1 MISNGMGEAITR
13 RQPRP
18 ASSCCLSVML
28 ELPPIATTAILFYS
42 PIQASKTMIT
52 RKKILP
58 PLVASASIILSKF
71 VLADEIFQHA
81 IKIRPSNLLQVVIDA
96 CAGLVDLDE
105 STQVDGR
112 ADDHCIA
119 LGVVNRGL

>member
-1 MISNGMGEAITR
+1 MLLVCYDRVAADRNNGY
-13 RQPRP
+13 
-18 ASSCCLSVML
+18 S
-28 ELPPIATTAILFYS
+28 ILFAYS
-42 PIQASKTMIT
+42 GLKNNDNEGEDSF
-52 RKKILP
+52 P

-81 IKIRPSNLLQVVIDA
+81 FKIRTSNLLQVVVDA